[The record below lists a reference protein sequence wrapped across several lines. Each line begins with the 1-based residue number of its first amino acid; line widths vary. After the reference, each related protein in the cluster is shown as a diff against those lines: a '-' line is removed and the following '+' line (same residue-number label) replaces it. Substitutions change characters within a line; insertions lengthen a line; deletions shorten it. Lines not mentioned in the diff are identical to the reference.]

1 MRRHHIQPWNWPA
14 ESEQMMLISCYLLQF
29 YSSISTNTLFQG
41 CLVSSNLFYLLLLD
55 CWFMFSF
62 IRIHDLS
69 KCWLFLDQASSDHH
83 RSSIVIDWI
92 KLYNEATSFSNIAA
106 FSVLFEAP
114 PKFMVII
121 WMDWHCFLSFCQF
134 LICLIFVDL
143 SGWSD
148 NPIDSD
154 DYLMIV
160 RKIIIHHHCAQA
172 WPTSQAWWSRRI

>member
-69 KCWLFLDQASSDHH
+69 KIRNAGFFWM
-83 RSSIVIDWI
+83 
-92 KLYNEATSFSNIAA
+92 YNEATSFSNIAA
-106 FSVLFEAP
+106 FSVLFQAP
-114 PKFMVII
+114 PKFMVI
-121 WMDWHCFLSFCQF
+121 WFFKWTDTAFWVFVSFWFVWFL
-134 LICLIFVDL
+134 LIYQ
-143 SGWSD
+143 
-148 NPIDSD
+148 D
-154 DYLMIV
+154 DQIIRSIPMI
-160 RKIIIHHHCAQA
+160 I
-172 WPTSQAWWSRRI
+172 WWSWGRKLFFIIVIKPDRQVKPDDQDAYS